1 MHEKKT
7 KPEHIFRQNVLHQT
21 RAHFC
26 SPHFVRRGVEDL
38 RRYASECEITRT
50 TGTNMLH
57 LFRSF
62 FFGRRRCLGRV
73 LERESALFGFPLH
86 PFFRYEYNR
95 NAAFHILL
103 LCFNGSRGGA
113 RLKEEDPGDD
123 DDDDVNDSIRRN
135 AKTKKRNFV
144 ARD

>member
-73 LERESALFGFPLH
+73 LERESALWF
-86 PFFRYEYNR
+86 
-95 NAAFHILL
+95 
-103 LCFNGSRGGA
+103 
-113 RLKEEDPGDD
+113 
-123 DDDDVNDSIRRN
+123 SISSV
-135 AKTKKRNFV
+135 F
-144 ARD
+144 